1 MISSISKHIEDVFY
15 GQVTKKEIDDDYKQ
29 PLPEMSTK
37 EKKPSDIATEAISNY
52 LDNRIG
58 TSLSN
63 LFKPKLTYSPTSIL
77 TPIEPNTMSS
87 VAYKE
92 LGYNK
97 NILFRYKQDIDNFF
111 DIFKIDLDRQR
122 EIVETI
128 SKKSN
133 IDSES
138 VKNILYNNVL
148 YSGFNKDLVPVVTGI
163 LEELSKQL
171 YSILDTNVLFIFR
184 SISIS
189 IHNNF
194 IAYSNDIEK
203 PLHVIYVYVATN
215 KTPIYFEPML
225 HIDLNSNTVN
235 TTVTNIDYANF
246 LLSKLKM
253 ARQSPKQKQATPKA
267 IQHKKSTENITEIAF
282 EPLDKEEE
290 LPIVEV
296 DLVSKKRRYLMGRTG
311 NLYEDDDKHNSL
323 VGKIVYN
330 TSGKS
335 TIYWCK
341 DYIL

>member
-1 MISSISKHIEDVFY
+1 MISSISKHIDDVFY
-15 GQVTKKEIDDDYKQ
+15 GQVSKKEIDDEYKQ
-29 PLPEMSTK
+29 PLPEMSTR
-37 EKKPSDIATEAISNY
+37 EKKPSEIATNAISHY
-52 LDNRIG
+52 LNSRIG
-58 TSLSN
+58 SSLSK
-63 LFKPKLTYSPTSIL
+63 LFKPDLTYSPTSIL
-77 TPIEPNTMSS
+77 NPIEENTMSS

-97 NILFRYKQDIDNFF
+97 NILFRYKQNTNNFF
-111 DIFKIDLDRQR
+111 DIFKIELNRQQ

-128 SKKSN
+128 SKKVN
-133 IDSES
+133 LDSES
-138 VKNILYNNVL
+138 IRNILYNNAL
-148 YSGFNKDLVPVVTGI
+148 YSGFNKDLVSVLTSI
-163 LEELSKQL
+163 LEELSKEL
-171 YSILDTNVLFIFR
+171 HSILDINVLFIFR

-189 IHNNF
+189 IAKNF

-203 PLHVIYVYVATN
+203 PLQVIYVYVATN

-225 HIDLNSNTVN
+225 HIDLNNNTVN
-235 TTVTNIDYANF
+235 RTITNISYANF
-246 LLSKLKM
+246 LLSKLNM
-253 ARQSPKQKQATPKA
+253 ARQSPKATPKLT
-267 IQHKKSTENITEIAF
+267 QPKKSTENITEIVF
-282 EPLDKEEE
+282 EPLDKEDE

-296 DLVSKKRRYLMGRTG
+296 DLGSKKRRYLMGRTG